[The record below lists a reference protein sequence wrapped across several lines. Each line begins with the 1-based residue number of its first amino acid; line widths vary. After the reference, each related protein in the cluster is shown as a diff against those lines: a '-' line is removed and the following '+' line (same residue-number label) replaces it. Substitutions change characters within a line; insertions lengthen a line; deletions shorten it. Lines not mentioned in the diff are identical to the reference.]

1 MLCLRLYFNSS
12 LLNNDVFMYCPL
24 PDTEGMG
31 YVAVGVLVS
40 SLVVFGAIIAT
51 MLYFI
56 VCFDDKLGK
65 LSIILVWPTCQTPAV
80 GGLIVCE

>member
-1 MLCLRLYFNSS
+1 MLCFRLYFNSS
-12 LLNNDVFMYCPL
+12 LLNNDLFMYCPL

-40 SLVVFGAIIAT
+40 SLAVFGVIIAT

-56 VCFDDKLGK
+56 MCFDDELGK
-65 LSIILVWPTCQTPAV
+65 LNIIITLPCQ
-80 GGLIVCE
+80 

>member
-1 MLCLRLYFNSS
+1 
-12 LLNNDVFMYCPL
+12 MYCPL

-40 SLVVFGAIIAT
+40 SLVVFGAIVAT

-56 VCFDDKLGK
+56 MCFDDELGK
-65 LSIILVWPTCQTPAV
+65 LRIIITLPCQY
-80 GGLIVCE
+80 